1 MWIYSW
7 CSSRD
12 IHGQNHLTEVFFV
25 SRCGSTLG
33 ALQETYMFNLTA
45 HFSYVCSEVTRH
57 DQTHFTLQWIV
68 QSVWSLEFLWADVD
82 LLLMLFKRH
91 TCSNSLHTSVKCAV
105 RSPDMIKLTSHFK
118 ISVQWVWSLD
128 FFVSRCGS
136 TFVALQETY
145 MFKLTSHFK
154 ISVQWVWSLDFFV
167 SRCGSTFVALQ
178 ETYMFKLTAHLRSL
192 CSEFG
197 HSKFCEQ
204 MWIYFWGPSRDRHGQ
219 THCTLQFSVQ

>member
-68 QSVWSLEFLWADVD
+68 QSVWSLEILWADVD
-82 LLLMLFKRH
+82 LLLVLFKRH
-91 TCSNSLHTSVKCAV
+91 TCSISLHTSVKCAV
-105 RSPDMIKLTSHFK
+105 RSPDMI
-118 ISVQWVWSLD
+118 
-128 FFVSRCGS
+128 
-136 TFVALQETY
+136 
-145 MFKLTSHFK
+145 KLTSHFK

>member
-82 LLLMLFKRH
+82 LLLVLFKRH
-91 TCSNSLHTSVKCAV
+91 TCSISLHTSVKCAV

-118 ISVQWVWSLD
+118 ISVQCLITW
-128 FFVSRCGS
+128 F
-136 TFVALQETY
+136 
-145 MFKLTSHFK
+145 
-154 ISVQWVWSLDFFV
+154 
-167 SRCGSTFVALQ
+167 
-178 ETYMFKLTAHLRSL
+178 
-192 CSEFG
+192 
-197 HSKFCEQ
+197 FCEQ
-204 MWIYFWGPSRDRHGQ
+204 MWIYFCCSSRDIHVQ
-219 THCTLQFSVQ
+219 THCTLKVIVQRVWSLEILWADVDLLLRPFKR